1 MLKLAFFKNIELFK
15 FVKGKRL
22 WLLSLMSVLLILS
35 GVMNVL
41 LNRKV
46 LSLRSSLE
54 SLGKLGVG
62 HSIQPIVAHGLDGSP
77 AKIEFSNSKLPTV
90 LYVFS
95 PECVWCTRN
104 QENFKAVVSALNG
117 EYRIIGLSL
126 SEASLESYVA
136 DNGFSFPVYKNI
148 DESSKESLRL
158 GTTPHTLV
166 ISPDNK
172 VMKNWKGAYVGSQ
185 KEDVEQF
192 FRIQLPGIKI
202 DK

>member
-1 MLKLAFFKNIELFK
+1 MFKPVFFKNELLK
-15 FVKGKRL
+15 FVQGKRL
-22 WLLSLMSVLLILS
+22 GLLSLMSILLILS

-41 LNRKV
+41 LNCKV
-46 LSLRSSLE
+46 ISLRSSLE

-62 HSIQPIVAHGLDGSP
+62 QSIQPIVAHGLDGSTI
-77 AKIEFSNSKLPTV
+77 KIEFSNNKLPTI

-104 QENFKAVVSALNG
+104 QENFKAVVSALDG
-117 EYRIIGLSL
+117 KYRIIGLSL
-126 SEASLESYVA
+126 SDASLESYVA
-136 DNGFSFPVYKNI
+136 DNDLSFPVYKNI
-148 DESSKESLRL
+148 DESSKEALRL

-172 VMKNWKGAYVGSQ
+172 VMKNWKGAYVGNQ
-185 KEDVEQF
+185 KEDIEQF
-192 FRIQLPGIKI
+192 FQIQLPGIKV